1 MKRILA
7 GLAGLGL
14 ALTTLVALQA
24 PAGAAQ
30 ASTEGTP
37 MAATVIGILYQHSN
51 MQGATLTATGV
62 VCTNTL
68 ADVDNALASL
78 PAGWNDAIS
87 SFRSYANCWTKL
99 YENANFSGRTF
110 GYAESGNVPLGF
122 GVGSITWS

>member
-14 ALTTLVALQA
+14 ALTTLFALQA

-30 ASTEGTP
+30 AGAEGTP
-37 MAATVIGILYQHSN
+37 MAATVIGILYQHAN
-51 MQGATLTATGV
+51 MQGATLTVTGV
-62 VCTNTL
+62 TCTTTT
-68 ADVDNALASL
+68 ADVDNALPSL

-99 YENANFSGRTF
+99 YEHANFGGSTF

-122 GVGSITWS
+122 TVGSITWS